1 MTFWNTRVTL
11 SGGAVELYQLKYFL
25 ELVKTEHVSAAADF
39 LNISQS
45 ALSKNITALEN
56 ELNLQLFD
64 RTKNRLKLNH
74 NGLIFAKYAEEA
86 LNTLTLGVN
95 TARSISYETLGMIR
109 IYCYAYAPIITSCA
123 NAYSS
128 LNPLID
134 FDISQSNML
143 INQNQ
148 SEDLDFILYSSSNNY
163 PIVNKE
169 QFWVS
174 QPLFQENMVLIASEN
189 CREFPSMIKKDAE
202 FVDLAY
208 FDNTP
213 FVVMSQSDLFFSDIT
228 YSLCQKAG
236 FIPRTFYQTDD
247 FLTKISTIRHGLAVS
262 LIPESCLSD
271 ARALCPDLRHYKL
284 SEPGNSRT
292 VYLMRHRKTLMTE
305 AAMDFWNFVLDYYH
319 LPEDSSVD

>member
-1 MTFWNTRVTL
+1 M
-11 SGGAVELYQLKYFL
+11 ELYQLKYFL

-64 RTKNRLKLNH
+64 RTKNRLKLNQ
-74 NGLIFAKYAEEA
+74 NGLIFAKYAEQA

-95 TARSISYETLGMIR
+95 TARSISYETLGAIR
-109 IYCYAYAPIITSCA
+109 IYCYAYAPIITECA

-134 FDISQSNML
+134 FNISQSNML

-148 SEDLDFILYSSSNNY
+148 SEDLDFILYSSSNHY

-174 QPLFQENMVLIASEN
+174 QPLFRESMVLITSGN
-189 CREFPSMIKKDAE
+189 NKDFPSAVDKDADQI
-202 FVDLAY
+202 DLAY
-208 FDNTP
+208 FDQTP
-213 FVVMSQSDLFFSDIT
+213 FVIMSQSDLFFRDIT
-228 YSLCQKAG
+228 YALCQKSG
-236 FIPRTFYQTDD
+236 FVPKTFYQTDD
-247 FLTKISTIRHGLAVS
+247 FITKIKTVRSGLAVS
-262 LIPESCLSD
+262 LIPESCLPD
-271 ARALCPDLRHYKL
+271 AQSLCPDLRHYRL
-284 SEPGNSRT
+284 SEPGSTRT
-292 VYLMRHRKTLMTE
+292 VYLMRHRQELMSE
-305 AAMDFWNFVLDYYH
+305 AALDFWNFVLDYFH
-319 LPEDSSVD
+319 LPSGL

>member
-1 MTFWNTRVTL
+1 M
-11 SGGAVELYQLKYFL
+11 ELYQLKYFL
-25 ELVKTEHVSAAADF
+25 ELAKTEHVSAAADF

-74 NGLIFAKYAEEA
+74 NGLIFSKYAKQA

-95 TARSISYETLGMIR
+95 TARSISYETLGIIR

-123 NAYSS
+123 NAYSA

-174 QPLFQENMVLIASEN
+174 QPLFQENMVLISSED
-189 CREFPSMIKKDAE
+189 CKEFPSMINNDSE
-202 FVDLAY
+202 YVDLAY
-208 FDNTP
+208 FDQTP

-236 FIPRTFYQTDD
+236 FTPKTFYQTDD
-247 FLTKISTIRHGLAVS
+247 FLTKVKTVRSGLAVS
-262 LIPESCLSD
+262 LIPESCLAD
-271 ARALCPDLRHYKL
+271 AQALCPGLRHYKL
-284 SEPGNSRT
+284 SVPGQSRT
-292 VYLMRHRKTLMTE
+292 VYLMRHRKALMTE
-305 AAMDFWNFVLDYYH
+305 AAADFWEFVFDYYH
-319 LPEDSSVD
+319 LPPDLSVE